1 MQLRKG
7 IVIKST
13 GKEYIIRS
21 GRDFYT
27 CILRGRMRLKNSRS
41 TNPVAVGDYVLFKED
56 DEGRGIIQTV
66 EKRKNH
72 LLRKSTNLSRKSQVI
87 AANIDQAVLIVTL
100 AYPKTTRLFID
111 RFLVSAKSF
120 GIPVV
125 MIFNKIDLYGPT
137 EEEELEELKA
147 IYTTLVKSIYS
158 MSAQDPNEKSRLQ
171 DVLKDKTSV
180 LAGHSGVGKSTL
192 INLADNSLDLK
203 TASIS
208 ETHNTGK
215 HTTSYA
221 EMHSLGFGGQVID
234 TPGLRAFGIVHIE
247 KEELYH
253 FFPEIFETA
262 QNCKYYNCLHTEE
275 PGCAVKEAV
284 INGDIA
290 ESRYM
295 SYLNLF
301 FDDQSKHREADYGY

>member
-1 MQLRKG
+1 LQLKKG

-27 CILRGRMRLKNSRS
+27 CVLRGRMRLKNSRA
-41 TNPVAVGDYVLFKED
+41 TNPVAVGDHVGFKED
-56 DEGRGIIQTV
+56 DKGRGIIETV
-66 EKRKNH
+66 EQRKNH
-72 LLRKSTNLSRKSQVI
+72 LLRKSTNLSKKSQVI

-100 AYPKTTRLFID
+100 AFPKTTRLFID
-111 RFLVSAKSF
+111 RFLVSAQSF

-125 MIFNKIDLYGPT
+125 MIFNKTDLYG
-137 EEEELEELKA
+137 EAEMEELEELKN
-147 IYTTLVKSIYS
+147 IYTGIVQSIHS
-158 MSAQDPNEKSRLQ
+158 ISATDSGEKPRLQ
-171 DVLKDKTSV
+171 AILKNKTSV

-192 INLADNSLDLK
+192 INLADNTLKLK

-208 ETHNTGK
+208 DTHKTGK

-221 EMHSLGFGGQVID
+221 EMHSLSFGGYVID
-234 TPGLRAFGIVHIE
+234 TPGIRAFGIVHIE

-253 FFPEIFETA
+253 FFSEIFQQA
-262 QNCKYYNCLHTEE
+262 QHCKYHNCLHTEE

-290 ESRYM
+290 ESRFL
-295 SYLNLF
+295 SYLNLL
-301 FDDQSKHREADYGY
+301 FDDQSKHREADY